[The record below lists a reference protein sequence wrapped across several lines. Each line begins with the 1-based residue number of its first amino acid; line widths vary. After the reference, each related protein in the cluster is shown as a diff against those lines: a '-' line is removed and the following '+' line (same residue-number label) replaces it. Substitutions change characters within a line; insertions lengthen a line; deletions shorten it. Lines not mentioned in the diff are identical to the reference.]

1 MLHCRYAYSNVDN
14 HGKDIAFEN
23 EELCD
28 WMVAS
33 GLWGVLMSVPIP
45 MEILLPKNVE
55 NIMIAGCCL
64 SVDHNLTACVRIKRD
79 MAKSAEAAAYICSEA
94 IKKNISLSDVEYDNI
109 VDKLKVTKCLD
120 EANNVGF
127 MERVFG
133 QYLGYELPELATTED
148 ILTWLAGEKSENKN
162 LIEYINY
169 MTK

>member
-1 MLHCRYAYSNVDN
+1 M
-14 HGKDIAFEN
+14 
-23 EELCD
+23 
-28 WMVAS
+28 
-33 GLWGVLMSVPIP
+33 
-45 MEILLPKNVE
+45 
-55 NIMIAGCCL
+55 
-64 SVDHNLTACVRIKRD
+64 
-79 MAKSAEAAAYICSEA
+79 
-94 IKKNISLSDVEYDNI
+94 EYDNI